1 MGFYVHHNIDGAV
14 APFEY
19 IEPDTAV
26 PVGTALVFN
35 NNGYLVTA
43 GATAKPEYISM
54 GDINEAYLMPVIQ
67 VVPGTVYET
76 TLSANGS
83 SLKLGQKVTISSD
96 GQQVTATTSGGV
108 AEIVAMDENR
118 EKGSRVLV
126 RF

>member
-19 IEPDTAV
+19 FKPLTTYA
-26 PVGTALVFN
+26 VGTALVFN
-35 NNGYLVTA
+35 NGYLEKA
-43 GATAKPEYISM
+43 GTTAKPEYIAM
-54 GDINEAYLMPVIQ
+54 GNEDDWGFMPVIQ

-96 GQQVTATTSGGV
+96 GQQVTATTSSGV
-108 AEIVAMDENR
+108 AEIVAMEDTAA
-118 EKGSRVLV
+118 GSKVLV